1 MNKFFELI
9 IRHASPDTGKYKNYS
24 YVVEAINYSE
34 AEANGYK
41 IIMANTLKD
50 ASIERITKLEIENV
64 YKRDLDEPSDC
75 EDNFYCQI
83 KSIQV
88 GIDERSGK
96 EVVIEKH
103 QHLVLTSDFPS
114 VVEFIIGTF
123 GSTEDI
129 RIMSQKM
136 TNVYCVYFRD
146 ELSDMPSPDLAAEAD
161 VVTETGI

>member
-34 AEANGYK
+34 AETNGYK
-41 IIMANTLKD
+41 IILANALKD

-83 KSIQV
+83 KSVQV

-96 EVVIEKH
+96 EIIINKY

-136 TNVYCVYFRD
+136 TNVYRVYFHD
-146 ELSDMPSPDLAAEAD
+146 EFSDMPSPDLATEAD
-161 VVTETGI
+161 VVTETDI

>member
-41 IIMANTLKD
+41 IITVNALRD

-83 KSIQV
+83 KSVQV

-96 EVVIEKH
+96 EIVIEKH

-136 TNVYCVYFRD
+136 TNVYRVYFCD
-146 ELSDMPSPDLAAEAD
+146 ELSEIPSPDLDTETD
-161 VVTETGI
+161 VVTETDI